1 MRTLGIN
8 ISHNASICQVT
19 DGKIDFYYEE
29 DRFNKRKYYA
39 PKHGDCYFKVIDE
52 KVKDKPD
59 NVVVAAYD
67 RAFLG
72 ETIDTLISE
81 DTICCNLIS
90 SFLWNH
96 AVAEK
101 YGKFKAEETG
111 PPTLITL

>member
-59 NVVVAAYD
+59 YVVVAATVTLD
-67 RAFLG
+67 CVDGDNNNRNITTREQQNRVRLSSG
-72 ETIDTLISE
+72 WTISTE
-81 DTICCNLIS
+81 
-90 SFLWNH
+90 
-96 AVAEK
+96 
-101 YGKFKAEETG
+101 
-111 PPTLITL
+111 